1 MLKDLIRYYFIIA
14 ALLFVIFA
22 FAVTEDSS
30 PIFFYHFTVL
40 VFYGLLMYYYSTITK
55 SSIFSTFNLL
65 LIVGLFSG
73 LIIFTNNLISYIYS
87 GNFFVF
93 SEGDASTYD
102 YYGALANKSEA
113 SFKYVF
119 SKWPY
124 EDWGAI
130 YLVSLMYKIEQSN
143 LILNIFYWIL
153 GLFTATYLFRL
164 ASRFM
169 SLKYAFL
176 CSLAFSLSSYF
187 QWFNSSGLKES
198 MMVFLIIFAYH
209 NYYKFYINKK
219 FIFLIYFAISVFLLV
234 FFRPVIS
241 VFIVLSIASGVIFG
255 QKMSASKIAFIAII
269 IIIFI
274 AGSAFLIEQR
284 DKYITFNNT
293 DELIA
298 MKESEGMIKGTPTFT
313 FMVNAIA
320 SLLGPF
326 TTVNPD
332 VKIILSFYTSGL
344 IFKSL
349 FSFAFFYGIFLVIKS
364 RYKDMYPIIIFP
376 LLEIISLVM
385 LFEALE
391 LRKSLPHFPFIYI
404 IAFYALNQ
412 IINYS
417 KLRKKRINTI
427 NAVFVFMIFILTV
440 YWNFRT

>member
-1 MLKDLIRYYFIIA
+1 MFKDLIRYYFTIS
-14 ALLFVIFA
+14 ALLFVIFV
-22 FAVTEDSS
+22 FAVTDDSS

-40 VFYGLLMYYYSTITK
+40 IIYGFLLYYYN
-55 SSIFSTFNLL
+55 SINNNATFSVFNLL
-65 LIVGLFSG
+65 LIVSFFSA
-73 LIIFTNNLISYIYS
+73 LMIFSNNLISDIYS
-87 GNFFVF
+87 GDYFVF
-93 SEGDASTYD
+93 SKGDASTYD
-102 YYGALANKSEA
+102 YYGALANKSDA

-130 YLVSLMYKIEQSN
+130 FMVSVLYKIEPSN
-143 LILNIFYWIL
+143 LILNIFYWVL
-153 GLFTATYLFRL
+153 GLFTTVYLYRL
-164 ASRFM
+164 ASNFM
-169 SLKYAFL
+169 NHKYAFL
-176 CSLAFSLSSYF
+176 CALAFSLSSYF

-198 MMVFLIIFAYH
+198 MMIFLIVCGYYY
-209 NYYKFYINKK
+209 YYKFHFSKK
-219 FIFLIYFAISVFLLV
+219 FYFLIYFALCMIALI
-234 FFRPVIS
+234 FFRPIIS
-241 VFIVLSIASGVIFG
+241 ILIVLSITSAILFA
-255 QKMSASKIAFIAII
+255 QKASASKIVLIAVIIVAFIL
-269 IIIFI
+269 
-274 AGSAFLIEQR
+274 GSSFLIEQK
-284 DKYITFNNT
+284 DKFITFNST

-313 FMVNAIA
+313 FLVNAIA

-344 IFKSL
+344 LFKSL
-349 FSFAFFYGIFLVIKS
+349 LSFTFFYGVFLIIKN
-364 RYKDMYPIIIFP
+364 KVKLMYPIIIFP
-376 LLEIISLVM
+376 IVEIISLVS

-404 IAFYALNQ
+404 IAFYALYSLRQ
-412 IINYS
+412 QS